1 MDRRKLLLL
10 AAIAALVVLFFA
22 FDLGRFLDLDFLQAQ
37 RGRLHGAFLAR
48 PWAVGAG
55 FFVVYVAV
63 TGLSL
68 PGAAVLT
75 LVAGAVFGLLWGTVI
90 VSFASTAGATLAFLL
105 ARYIARDAVRRR
117 FDSALGRIDEGVRK
131 DGPFYLFTLRLVP
144 VFPFFIINLAMG
156 LTSMRVAVFALV
168 SQVGMLPGTVV
179 FVNAGTQLGEIEGIA
194 GVLSPELWLSFVLLG
209 IFPIAAKMIVDALR
223 ARRIYRGFSRPKRF
237 DRDLVVIGAGSAG
250 LVSSLVGATVRARVT
265 LVEKDEMGGDCLN
278 TGCVPSKSLIRSAK
292 FLSHVAR
299 AREFGIRE
307 ADAQFDFAEVMARV
321 RRNIE
326 RIAPHDSVE
335 RYEGSRC
342 RVRAGRGAHRVALRG
357 ASRRPDHHHPKHR
370 HRDRGGPVRAADSG
384 HRGLGGPDLRDG
396 VGPGSPSRPARR
408 RGRGGRSG
416 ASSRSALRA
425 SGPGCPRFR
434 PTTGCCL
441 ARIPS
446 SPRSSP
452 PGFAPTEWRC

>member
-156 LTSMRVAVFALV
+156 LTSMRVAIFALV

-179 FVNAGTQLGEIEGIA
+179 FVNAGTQLARSKE
-194 GVLSPELWLSFVLLG
+194 SPASFPPSCG
-209 IFPIAAKMIVDALR
+209 FP
-223 ARRIYRGFSRPKRF
+223 SSSS
-237 DRDLVVIGAGSAG
+237 GSF
-250 LVSSLVGATVRARVT
+250 
-265 LVEKDEMGGDCLN
+265 
-278 TGCVPSKSLIRSAK
+278 P
-292 FLSHVAR
+292 
-299 AREFGIRE
+299 
-307 ADAQFDFAEVMARV
+307 
-321 RRNIE
+321 
-326 RIAPHDSVE
+326 
-335 RYEGSRC
+335 
-342 RVRAGRGAHRVALRG
+342 
-357 ASRRPDHHHPKHR
+357 SRRR
-370 HRDRGGPVRAADSG
+370 
-384 HRGLGGPDLRDG
+384 
-396 VGPGSPSRPARR
+396 
-408 RGRGGRSG
+408 
-416 ASSRSALRA
+416 
-425 SGPGCPRFR
+425 
-434 PTTGCCL
+434 
-441 ARIPS
+441 
-446 SPRSSP
+446 
-452 PGFAPTEWRC
+452 